1 MDEDSLKSVY
11 CSPETIIKVINDSK
25 DSLSQGPD
33 GIPARVYKVAGDIL
47 AHPLS
52 MIFNVSMSSGEVPR
66 DWKEALI
73 KPILK
78 KGSRAKASNYRPISL
93 TCVASRLMER
103 CLKREIMDHL
113 VGNELLNSHQHGF
126 RTKKSTLSNLLEYS
140 EAITEAVDM
149 GLKVDAVYMD
159 FQKAFDK
166 VPHKRLLVKIIM
178 GIKGAL
184 LTWIKD
190 WLSNRKQRV
199 VVMNKMSE
207 WTLVTSSVVQGSVLG
222 PLLFL
227 IYIDDLCYVV
237 ESMKSLFADD
247 TKVFR
252 VIKSGEDHRILQKDL
267 NSLMDWA
274 RKWQMEFNPT
284 KCHAIRFGQG
294 PTPGYTIG
302 GDLLEDSTCEKDVGV
317 MVSSNLKFQ
326 EQAASAIA
334 SANKVLGL
342 IKRSFQSRDMA
353 TMVSAYT
360 TYARPHLEYCSQVWT
375 PGTKHWQDKLERVQK
390 RALRLIPSLQ
400 GLSYEEK
407 LRRSGLLSL
416 ENRHLLLDLTEV
428 YKIMNQSNYS
438 SLPLNVK
445 ASERTTRSTSE
456 NLLGVPR
463 CRLDIRKNFFT
474 IRAAKEWNQIPREIR
489 ELSGLTSFKKQLKQY
504 LFDLQSQS
512 QN

>member
-1 MDEDSLKSVY
+1 
-11 CSPETIIKVINDSK
+11 
-25 DSLSQGPD
+25 
-33 GIPARVYKVAGDIL
+33 
-47 AHPLS
+47 
-52 MIFNVSMSSGEVPR
+52 
-66 DWKEALI
+66 
-73 KPILK
+73 
-78 KGSRAKASNYRPISL
+78 
-93 TCVASRLMER
+93 
-103 CLKREIMDHL
+103 MDHL
-113 VGNELLNSHQHGF
+113 EGNELLNSHQHGF

-166 VPHKRLLVKIIM
+166 VPHKRLLVKIEAM

-227 IYIDDLCYVV
+227 IYIDDLCNVV

-252 VIKSGEDHRILQKDL
+252 VIKSGEDHRIRQKDL

-274 RKWQMEFNPT
+274 RKWQ
-284 KCHAIRFGQG
+284 I
-294 PTPGYTIG
+294 
-302 GDLLEDSTCEKDVGV
+302 
-317 MVSSNLKFQ
+317 Q

-375 PGTKHWQDKLERVQK
+375 PGTKHWQDKLERVQR

-407 LRRSGLLSL
+407 LRRSGLF
-416 ENRHLLLDLTEV
+416 H
-428 YKIMNQSNYS
+428 
-438 SLPLNVK
+438 
-445 ASERTTRSTSE
+445 
-456 NLLGVPR
+456 
-463 CRLDIRKNFFT
+463 
-474 IRAAKEWNQIPREIR
+474 
-489 ELSGLTSFKKQLKQY
+489 
-504 LFDLQSQS
+504 
-512 QN
+512 